1 MKLLRLQLP
10 IRVVELSCYLSNSQS
25 CTMLTRQKHSYSQL
39 LQSETPLQLKP
50 HLRSISDFFSLE
62 TTLKVLGVFFWSIF
76 TLTTGFVLGTSVGAP
91 CTSELSNSRIHRQ
104 YSVIYYPL
112 FFYPIS
118 KGFLGLQKYNPDFYV
133 VPTISQT
140 FHYNRTFAE
149 IPSDTSNKA
158 WESLFPPHGGFF
170 DISGV
175 SSQRSTLSIFHQLH
189 CLVSFQFLHRTFHPL
204 HYSSLCQLTLYLGW
218 NTSQLLESLS
228 RHAFKHFVQ

>member
-1 MKLLRLQLP
+1 
-10 IRVVELSCYLSNSQS
+10 
-25 CTMLTRQKHSYSQL
+25 MLTRQKHSYSQL

-62 TTLKVLGVFFWSIF
+62 TTLKILGVFFWSIF

-91 CTSELSNSRIHRQ
+91 CTSELSNSRIH
-104 YSVIYYPL
+104 L
-112 FFYPIS
+112 
-118 KGFLGLQKYNPDFYV
+118 
-133 VPTISQT
+133 PTISQT

-189 CLVSFQFLHRTFHPL
+189 CLDGIRHN
-204 HYSSLCQLTLYLGW
+204 YWNLYLAMHS
-218 NTSQLLESLS
+218 NISYNENSMREMSSPSHIRHCIDLLRQSLMCS
-228 RHAFKHFVQ
+228 ADTTLEVKEEHVNGVHGFGVLHKCSDWDVLLRTISVKQHQA

>member
-1 MKLLRLQLP
+1 
-10 IRVVELSCYLSNSQS
+10 
-25 CTMLTRQKHSYSQL
+25 MLTRQKHSYSQL

-118 KGFLGLQKYNPDFYV
+118 KGFLGLQKYNPDFYDGIRHNYWNLYLAMHSNISYNENSMREMSSPSHIRHCIDLLRQSLMCSADTTLEV
-133 VPTISQT
+133 KEEHVNGVHGFGVLHKCSDWDVLLRTISVKQ
-140 FHYNRTFAE
+140 
-149 IPSDTSNKA
+149 
-158 WESLFPPHGGFF
+158 
-170 DISGV
+170 
-175 SSQRSTLSIFHQLH
+175 HQ
-189 CLVSFQFLHRTFHPL
+189 
-204 HYSSLCQLTLYLGW
+204 
-218 NTSQLLESLS
+218 
-228 RHAFKHFVQ
+228 A